1 MEEFLQDKI
10 FQFYY
15 QKIYGKKSNYLSFK
29 TFADKDKVSFLINL
43 YLFIS
48 DINKKKRKNIYGQNN
63 EKDNFFLD
71 NYNKIMSEY
80 TNILN
85 KYNKKFHSKDIID
98 ENKLNINNIFLK
110 DNNNIESTNKEE
122 NKIIKND
129 LSYKEAILNNKSDI
143 SPDANNNV
151 DNNKKQEENK
161 LINNNNNKNDLNSN
175 INNSQKPNLNKIKII
190 KQNFQNN
197 IEEDNDNRA
206 ENEKNKTENINYK
219 NNLENSSKSYDL
231 QNINKSFNQIS
242 NINNNNFHIGF
253 NLNNKNNLIKSG
265 NFTSRISPENQNLKL
280 MMKDIALTE
289 KTLTEK
295 SIAQLEEFTND
306 NIVEKLIKCP
316 QNKNISL
323 NCSEANKIALVLIN
337 LMESKNDLETE
348 IEEERKKN
356 EIILEKLKLDF
367 EQKKN
372 DLKSLFNKKEN
383 NIKNVLSDLENEI
396 NIEKTSLNEEE
407 IGSNLWDHITIENQR
422 TKEIRESIMKKLE
435 SFKK

>member
-48 DINKKKRKNIYGQNN
+48 DINNNKRKNIYGQNN

-85 KYNKKFHSKDIID
+85 KYNKKFHSKNIID

-129 LSYKEAILNNKSDI
+129 LSYKEAILNNKSEI
-143 SPDANNNV
+143 SPDTNNNV

-161 LINNNNNKNDLNSN
+161 LINNNNKNDLNSN

-367 EQKKN
+367 EQEKN
-372 DLKSLFNKKEN
+372 DIKSLFNKKEN

>member
-48 DINKKKRKNIYGQNN
+48 DINNNKRKNIYGQNN

-71 NYNKIMSEY
+71 NYNKIMGEY

-143 SPDANNNV
+143 SPDTNNNV

-161 LINNNNNKNDLNSN
+161 LINNNNKNDLNSN

-367 EQKKN
+367 EQEKN
-372 DLKSLFNKKEN
+372 DIKSLFNKKEN

>member
-48 DINKKKRKNIYGQNN
+48 DINNNKRKNIYGQNN

-85 KYNKKFHSKDIID
+85 KYNKKFDSKDIID

-122 NKIIKND
+122 NKIIKNN

-143 SPDANNNV
+143 SPDTNNNV

-161 LINNNNNKNDLNSN
+161 LINNNNKNDLNSS

-367 EQKKN
+367 EQEKN
-372 DLKSLFNKKEN
+372 DIKSLFNKKEN
-383 NIKNVLSDLENEI
+383 NIKNILSDLENEI

-422 TKEIRESIMKKLE
+422 TKEIKESIMKKLE

>member
-48 DINKKKRKNIYGQNN
+48 DINNNKRKNIYGQNN
-63 EKDNFFLD
+63 EKDNYFLD

-143 SPDANNNV
+143 SPDTNNNV

-161 LINNNNNKNDLNSN
+161 LINNNNKKDLNSN

-253 NLNNKNNLIKSG
+253 NLKNKNNLIKSG

-367 EQKKN
+367 EQEKN
-372 DLKSLFNKKEN
+372 DIKSLFNKKEN

>member
-48 DINKKKRKNIYGQNN
+48 DINNNKRKNIYVQNN

-143 SPDANNNV
+143 SPDTNNNV

-161 LINNNNNKNDLNSN
+161 LINNNNKNDLNSS
-175 INNSQKPNLNKIKII
+175 IYNSQKPNLNKIKII

-367 EQKKN
+367 EQEKN
-372 DLKSLFNKKEN
+372 DIKSLFNKKEN

-422 TKEIRESIMKKLE
+422 TKEIRESIMKKME

>member
-48 DINKKKRKNIYGQNN
+48 DINNNKRKNIYGQNN

-110 DNNNIESTNKEE
+110 DNNDIESTNKEE

-143 SPDANNNV
+143 SPDTNNNV

-161 LINNNNNKNDLNSN
+161 LINNNNKNDLNSN

-242 NINNNNFHIGF
+242 NINNNNFHICF

-367 EQKKN
+367 EQEKN
-372 DLKSLFNKKEN
+372 DIKSLFNKKEN
-383 NIKNVLSDLENEI
+383 NIKNVLSDIENEI
-396 NIEKTSLNEEE
+396 NIEKTSLNKEE

>member
-48 DINKKKRKNIYGQNN
+48 DINNNKRKNIYGQNN

-143 SPDANNNV
+143 SPDTNNNV

-161 LINNNNNKNDLNSN
+161 LINNNNKNDLNSS

-206 ENEKNKTENINYK
+206 ENEKDKTENINYK

-306 NIVEKLIKCP
+306 NIVEKLIKCH

-367 EQKKN
+367 EQEKN
-372 DLKSLFNKKEN
+372 DIKSLFNKKEN

>member
-48 DINKKKRKNIYGQNN
+48 DINNNKRKNIYGQNN

-367 EQKKN
+367 EQEKN
-372 DLKSLFNKKEN
+372 DIKSLFNKKEN

>member
-48 DINKKKRKNIYGQNN
+48 DINNNKRKNIYGQNN

-143 SPDANNNV
+143 SPDTNNNV

-161 LINNNNNKNDLNSN
+161 LINNNNKNDLNSC

-265 NFTSRISPENQNLKL
+265 NFTSRISPENQNLNL

-289 KTLTEK
+289 KTLTDK

-367 EQKKN
+367 EQEKN
-372 DLKSLFNKKEN
+372 DIKSLFNKKEN

>member
-48 DINKKKRKNIYGQNN
+48 DINNNKRKNIYGQNN

-143 SPDANNNV
+143 SPDTNNNV

-161 LINNNNNKNDLNSN
+161 LINNNKNDLNSN

-231 QNINKSFNQIS
+231 QNINKNFNQIS

-253 NLNNKNNLIKSG
+253 NLNNKNSLIKSG
-265 NFTSRISPENQNLKL
+265 NFTSRISPENQNLNL

-289 KTLTEK
+289 KTLTDK

-367 EQKKN
+367 EQEKN
-372 DLKSLFNKKEN
+372 DIKSLFNKKEN

-422 TKEIRESIMKKLE
+422 TKEIRESIIKKLE

>member
-48 DINKKKRKNIYGQNN
+48 DINNNKRKNIYGQNN

-143 SPDANNNV
+143 SPDTNNNV

-161 LINNNNNKNDLNSN
+161 LINNNNKNDLNSN

-356 EIILEKLKLDF
+356 GIILEKLKLDF
-367 EQKKN
+367 EQEKN
-372 DLKSLFNKKEN
+372 DIKSLFNKKEN

>member
-43 YLFIS
+43 FLFIS
-48 DINKKKRKNIYGQNN
+48 DINNNKRKNIYGQNN

-143 SPDANNNV
+143 SPDTNNNV

-161 LINNNNNKNDLNSN
+161 LINNNNKNDLNSN

-206 ENEKNKTENINYK
+206 ENEKDKTENINYK

-306 NIVEKLIKCP
+306 NIVEKLIKCH

-367 EQKKN
+367 EQEKN
-372 DLKSLFNKKEN
+372 DIKSLFNKKEN

>member
-48 DINKKKRKNIYGQNN
+48 DINNNKRKNIYGQNN

>member
-48 DINKKKRKNIYGQNN
+48 DINNNKRKNIYGQNN

-143 SPDANNNV
+143 SPDTNNNV

-161 LINNNNNKNDLNSN
+161 LINNNNKNDLNSN

-367 EQKKN
+367 EQEKK
-372 DLKSLFNKKEN
+372 DIKSLFNKKEN

>member
-48 DINKKKRKNIYGQNN
+48 DINNNKRKNIYGQKN

-110 DNNNIESTNKEE
+110 DNNDIESTNKEE
-122 NKIIKND
+122 NKIFKND

-143 SPDANNNV
+143 SPDTNNNV

-161 LINNNNNKNDLNSN
+161 LINNNNKNDLNSN

-206 ENEKNKTENINYK
+206 ENEKDKTENINYK

-231 QNINKSFNQIS
+231 QNINKNFNQIS

-367 EQKKN
+367 EQEKN
-372 DLKSLFNKKEN
+372 DIKSLFNKKEN

>member
-48 DINKKKRKNIYGQNN
+48 DINNNKRKNIYGQNN

-143 SPDANNNV
+143 SPDTNNNV

-161 LINNNNNKNDLNSN
+161 LINNNNKNDLNSN

-197 IEEDNDNRA
+197 IEEDNDNRV

-367 EQKKN
+367 EQEKN
-372 DLKSLFNKKEN
+372 DIKSLFNKKEN

>member
-1 MEEFLQDKI
+1 MEEFLEDKI

-48 DINKKKRKNIYGQNN
+48 DINNNKRKNIYGQNN

-143 SPDANNNV
+143 SPDTNNNV

-161 LINNNNNKNDLNSN
+161 LINNNNKNDLNSN

-367 EQKKN
+367 EQEKN
-372 DLKSLFNKKEN
+372 DIKSLFNKKEN

>member
-48 DINKKKRKNIYGQNN
+48 DINNNKRKNIYGQKN

-129 LSYKEAILNNKSDI
+129 LSYKEAILNNKSEI
-143 SPDANNNV
+143 SPATNNNV

-161 LINNNNNKNDLNSN
+161 LINNNNKNDLNSN

-367 EQKKN
+367 EQEKN
-372 DLKSLFNKKEN
+372 DIKSLFNKKEN

>member
-1 MEEFLQDKI
+1 MKGNFRNNS
-10 FQFYY
+10 
-15 QKIYGKKSNYLSFK
+15 GNY
-29 TFADKDKVSFLINL
+29 VYHEI
-43 YLFIS
+43 
-48 DINKKKRKNIYGQNN
+48 
-63 EKDNFFLD
+63 
-71 NYNKIMSEY
+71 
-80 TNILN
+80 
-85 KYNKKFHSKDIID
+85 KDIKGKQ
-98 ENKLNINNIFLK
+98 KL
-110 DNNNIESTNKEE
+110 EP
-122 NKIIKND
+122 ND
-129 LSYKEAILNNKSDI
+129 LEIIEDLSGLHEVKE
-143 SPDANNNV
+143 V
-151 DNNKKQEENK
+151 T
-161 LINNNNNKNDLNSN
+161 
-175 INNSQKPNLNKIKII
+175 NNSQKPNLNKIKII

-367 EQKKN
+367 EQEKN
-372 DLKSLFNKKEN
+372 DIKSLFNKKEN

>member
-48 DINKKKRKNIYGQNN
+48 DINNNKRKNIYGQNN

-110 DNNNIESTNKEE
+110 GNNNIESTNKEE

-143 SPDANNNV
+143 SPDTNSNV

-161 LINNNNNKNDLNSN
+161 LINNNNKNDLNSN

-197 IEEDNDNRA
+197 IEEDNDNRV

-253 NLNNKNNLIKSG
+253 NLKNKNNLIKSG
-265 NFTSRISPENQNLKL
+265 NFTSRISPENQNLNL

-367 EQKKN
+367 EQEKN
-372 DLKSLFNKKEN
+372 DIKSLFNKKEN

>member
-48 DINKKKRKNIYGQNN
+48 DINNNKRKNIYGQNN

-143 SPDANNNV
+143 SPDMNNNV

-161 LINNNNNKNDLNSN
+161 LINNNNKNDLNSN

-265 NFTSRISPENQNLKL
+265 NFTSRISPENQNLNL

-367 EQKKN
+367 EQEKN
-372 DLKSLFNKKEN
+372 DIKSLFNKKEN
-383 NIKNVLSDLENEI
+383 NIKNVLSDLENEKKK
-396 NIEKTSLNEEE
+396 EKTSLNEEE

>member
-48 DINKKKRKNIYGQNN
+48 DINNNKRKNIYGQNN

-122 NKIIKND
+122 NKIFKND

-143 SPDANNNV
+143 SPDTNNNV

-161 LINNNNNKNDLNSN
+161 LINNNNKNDLNSN

>member
-48 DINKKKRKNIYGQNN
+48 DINNNKRKNIYGQNN
-63 EKDNFFLD
+63 EKDNYFLD

-143 SPDANNNV
+143 SPDTNNNV

-161 LINNNNNKNDLNSN
+161 LINNNNKNDLNSN

-253 NLNNKNNLIKSG
+253 NLKNKNNLIKSG

-367 EQKKN
+367 EQEKN
-372 DLKSLFNKKEN
+372 DIKSLFNKKEN

>member
-48 DINKKKRKNIYGQNN
+48 DINNNKRKNIYGQNN

-143 SPDANNNV
+143 SPDMNNNV

-161 LINNNNNKNDLNSN
+161 LINNNNKNDLNSN

-367 EQKKN
+367 EQEKN
-372 DLKSLFNKKEN
+372 DIKSLFNKKEN

>member
-48 DINKKKRKNIYGQNN
+48 DINNNKRKNIYGQNN

-143 SPDANNNV
+143 SPDTNNNV

-161 LINNNNNKNDLNSN
+161 LINNNNKNDLNSN

-242 NINNNNFHIGF
+242 NINNNNFHICF

-265 NFTSRISPENQNLKL
+265 NFTSRISPENQNLNL

-289 KTLTEK
+289 KTLTDK

-367 EQKKN
+367 EQEKN
-372 DLKSLFNKKEN
+372 DIKSLFNKKEN

>member
-48 DINKKKRKNIYGQNN
+48 DINNNKRKNIYGQNN

-122 NKIIKND
+122 NKIIIND

-143 SPDANNNV
+143 SPDMNNNV

-161 LINNNNNKNDLNSN
+161 LINNNNKNDLNSS

-231 QNINKSFNQIS
+231 QNINKSFKQIS
-242 NINNNNFHIGF
+242 NINNNNFHIAF

-367 EQKKN
+367 EQEKN
-372 DLKSLFNKKEN
+372 DIKSLFNKKEN

>member
-48 DINKKKRKNIYGQNN
+48 DINNNKRKNIYGQNN

-143 SPDANNNV
+143 SPDTNNNV

-161 LINNNNNKNDLNSN
+161 LINNNNKNDLNSN

-367 EQKKN
+367 EQEKN
-372 DLKSLFNKKEN
+372 DIKSLFNKKEN

>member
-48 DINKKKRKNIYGQNN
+48 DINNNKRKNIYGQKN

-122 NKIIKND
+122 NKIIIND

-143 SPDANNNV
+143 SPDTNNNV

-161 LINNNNNKNDLNSN
+161 LINNNNKNDLNSN

-367 EQKKN
+367 EQEKN
-372 DLKSLFNKKEN
+372 DIKSLFNKKEN

>member
-48 DINKKKRKNIYGQNN
+48 DINNNKRKNIYGQKN

-143 SPDANNNV
+143 SPDMNNNV

-161 LINNNNNKNDLNSN
+161 LINNNNKNDLNSN

-367 EQKKN
+367 EQEKN
-372 DLKSLFNKKEN
+372 DIKSLFNKKEN

>member
-29 TFADKDKVSFLINL
+29 TFTDKDKVSFLINL

-48 DINKKKRKNIYGQNN
+48 DINNNKRKNIYGQKN

-143 SPDANNNV
+143 SPDTNNNV

-161 LINNNNNKNDLNSN
+161 LINNNNKNDLNPN
-175 INNSQKPNLNKIKII
+175 RNNSQKPNLNKIKII

-197 IEEDNDNRA
+197 IEKDNDDRA

-231 QNINKSFNQIS
+231 QNINKSFNKIS

-367 EQKKN
+367 EQEKN
-372 DLKSLFNKKEN
+372 DIKSLFNKKEN